1 MKYLLDTD
9 ICVYWLRGDQAVHQK
24 MSATDPNDLAV
35 SIITVAELHYGA
47 DCSEKPEYNHKIVNN
62 FVNGLSILNLEQTIA
77 CKFGEIKTRLR
88 QKGTLI
94 EDFDLL
100 IAAIALN
107 NNLVLVTNNV
117 DHFTRIEKLQI
128 ENWKAV

>member
-1 MKYLLDTD
+1 M
-9 ICVYWLRGDQAVHQK
+9 
-24 MSATDPNDLAV
+24 
-35 SIITVAELHYGA
+35 
-47 DCSEKPEYNHKIVNN
+47 
-62 FVNGLSILNLEQTIA
+62 
-77 CKFGEIKTRLR
+77 EIKTRLR

-100 IAAIALN
+100 IAATALN

>member
-1 MKYLLDTD
+1 
-9 ICVYWLRGDQAVHQK
+9 

-77 CKFGEIKTRLR
+77 CKFGEIKARLR

-100 IAAIALN
+100 IAATALN